1 MGEAWDGQGE
11 VRGGERLAGARVGVR
26 AAGILAGV
34 TEKLQSRRP
43 CLELLHLHLTR
54 SSSNS

>member
-1 MGEAWDGQGE
+1 MGKGE

-43 CLELLHLHLTR
+43 CLELLHLHPTR